1 MKRLVPLI
9 CLILCAF
16 FSTRAQVSTIPF
28 SQSLDSYLSISGT
41 VVDAPN
47 EDDVFHANLPLG
59 FSVNYNGA
67 MTSKFGICTNGFIVM
82 DSLSH
87 SGLWLLNSSSI
98 KVVSIL
104 HADLQ
109 NTNTGGHIEYVT
121 VGTAPNR
128 VCIIQWR
135 DYGVFGVPYC
145 HLNAQIRIHESTGCI
160 QLYYGY
166 NAYSNAA
173 GKTFYAGLTGD
184 TTSDFNLRSAT
195 SNWANSFASATLTG
209 TGMIM
214 NPLTIIPNG
223 LVFSFGSCP
232 SSGTQFS
239 YITGNVYND
248 ANGNGVKDAG
258 ENGLANII
266 VNEATQNYYTSTDSS
281 GDYAMLFVDSA
292 LTYSLHALPM
302 TYWNITS
309 SPLTYSINPLTQS
322 CSSADF
328 GMQATPNVHDVSI
341 TANAGNIPW
350 PNANVTIF
358 ATYHNG
364 GTVVESGDSIFF
376 VKDSHLSFTSST
388 PAPALVSGDSLV
400 WTYSNL
406 LINEFRNITLH
417 LQADTTITM
426 GDTLHSSWTIHPLS
440 GDAAP
445 ANNHVVHNQACM
457 LAFDPNIK
465 TVSPD
470 GNILNTQEL
479 AYTIHFQNT
488 GTGSAVNVFI
498 RDTLDANLDIN
509 TFKLTGFS
517 HPLSYTINGAGQLL
531 FTFANIFLPDSN
543 SNEPASH
550 GLVSYTIKPKTT
562 LASGS
567 QIHNTASIVF
577 DYNTPIVTNTTQN
590 IIIENIPNAIGNVDV
605 ADNSIMI
612 YPNPAHD
619 AITLASS
626 TAFKQTSITLSD
638 ISGKVLLQ
646 KEYNGG
652 AEIHLD
658 LSALPKGVYLMAIND
673 AGRVVRKKVVK
684 Q

>member
-1 MKRLVPLI
+1 MKRLLPLI
-9 CLILCAF
+9 CLILFSF
-16 FSTRAQVSTIPF
+16 FNSRAQVSTMPF
-28 SQSLDSYLSISGT
+28 SQSLDTYLPINGT
-41 VVDAPN
+41 IVDAPN

-59 FSVNYNGA
+59 FSVNYNGT
-67 MTSKFGICTNGFIVM
+67 MTSKFGVCTNGFIVM
-82 DSLSH
+82 DSLFH
-87 SGLWLLNSSSI
+87 TGNWILNSSSV
-98 KVVSIL
+98 KVASIL

-109 NTNTGGHIEYVT
+109 NTNAGGHIEYVT
-121 VGTAPNR
+121 VGTAPDR
-128 VCIIQWR
+128 VCVIQWK

-166 NAYSNAA
+166 NAYSTPA
-173 GKTFYAGLTGD
+173 GRTFYAGLTGAA
-184 TTSDFNLRSAT
+184 TTDFNLRSAT
-195 SNWANSFASATLTG
+195 SNWANSAASATLSG
-209 TGMIM
+209 TGMVM

-232 SSGTQFS
+232 PSGTQFS

-248 ANGNGVKDAG
+248 VNGNGVKDAG
-258 ENGLANII
+258 ENGMANIT
-266 VNEATQNYYTSTDSS
+266 VYEGTQNYYTSTDSN
-281 GDYAMLFVDSA
+281 GNYTMLFVDSA
-292 LTYSLHALPM
+292 LTFTVHALPM

-309 SPLTYSINPLTQS
+309 TPATYSINPLTQS

-341 TANAGNIPW
+341 TANAGNVPW

-376 VKDSHLSFTSST
+376 VKDSHFSFTSST

-417 LQADTTITM
+417 LHADTTITT
-426 GDTLHSSWTIHPLS
+426 GDTLHSFWTIHPLT

-445 ANNHVVHNQACM
+445 GNNHFAHHQACM
-457 LAFDPNIK
+457 MAFDPNVK

-470 GNILNTQEL
+470 GNILKTQEL
-479 AYTIHFQNT
+479 SYTIHFQNT
-488 GTGSAVNVFI
+488 GTASAHNVFV
-498 RDTLDANLDIN
+498 RDTLDANLDIS

-531 FTFANIFLPDSN
+531 FTFANINLPDSN

-562 LASGS
+562 LVPGS
-567 QIHNTASIVF
+567 QIHNKASIVF
-577 DYNTPIVTNTTQN
+577 DYNTPVVTNTTQN

-619 AITLASS
+619 VITLASS
-626 TAFKQTSITLSD
+626 KEFKHATIILTD
-638 ISGKVLLQ
+638 ISGKVLLH
-646 KEYNGG
+646 KEYIGG

-658 LSALPKGVYLMAIND
+658 LSALPKGVYIMEIND
-673 AGRVVRKKVVK
+673 AGRVTRKKVTK